1 MTAKLTPQ
9 EALIYVMVTISAAE
23 GTISDDEIAE
33 IGMLVRTL
41 PVFRSFDTG
50 TLVDTAEACGEML
63 ANDPD
68 GLSKI
73 LDLVAADLPTKLYDT
88 AYALAVEVAA
98 ADLEVAQEEL
108 RFLQMLRDKLG
119 LDKLVVAAIE
129 RAARARLRSV

>member
-1 MTAKLTPQ
+1 MSGKLTAQ

-23 GTISDDEIAE
+23 GTINDDEIAE

-41 PVFRSFDTG
+41 PVFSSFDTAH
-50 TLVDTAEACGEML
+50 LVSTAETCGEIL
-63 ANDPD
+63 ASDAN
-68 GLSKI
+68 GLEKI
-73 LDLVAADLPTKLYDT
+73 LDMVADALPHKLYDT

-108 RFLQMLRDKLG
+108 RFLQLLRDKLE

-129 RAARARLRSV
+129 RGARARLRTL

>member
-1 MTAKLTPQ
+1 MTEQLSAQ

-33 IGMLVRTL
+33 IGTLVRTL
-41 PVFRSFDTG
+41 PVFNG
-50 TLVDTAEACGEML
+50 YNLQKLVKTAEHCGEML

-68 GLSKI
+68 GLEKV
-73 LDLVAADLPTKLYDT
+73 LDAVEASLPAKLYDT

-108 RFLQMLRDKLG
+108 RFLQLLRDKLG

-129 RAARARLRSV
+129 RGARARLRTL